1 MPRWRRLLAQFAD
14 PLVYLLLA
22 AMVVSFVAWLLDG
35 ADGAPFQ
42 VIVIGVIVL
51 INGVLGYVAGGTCR
65 ACGRRVAADRRCHGG
80 CRP

>member
-35 ADGAPFQ
+35 ADGPPFQ

-51 INGVLGYVAGGTCR
+51 INAVLGYVAGGARPACR
-65 ACGRRVAADRRCHGG
+65 RRAAADRGGHGG